1 MSLFSIREFHFP
13 EDYPAV
19 LSIWQAAGP
28 GVRVGRSDSLEEIEK
43 KWRYAPD
50 LFLVAETDGKIVGSL
65 IGGYDGRRGMLYHLA
80 VCADQ
85 RGQGI
90 GEALMNEMEA
100 RLRARGCVKI
110 YLLVTPENLDV
121 VDYYQKRGWAEM
133 DTIIMGKTL

>member
-1 MSLFSIREFHFP
+1 M
-13 EDYPAV
+13 
-19 LSIWQAAGP
+19 
-28 GVRVGRSDSLEEIEK
+28 
-43 KWRYAPD
+43 
-50 LFLVAETDGKIVGSL
+50 AETDGKIVGSL